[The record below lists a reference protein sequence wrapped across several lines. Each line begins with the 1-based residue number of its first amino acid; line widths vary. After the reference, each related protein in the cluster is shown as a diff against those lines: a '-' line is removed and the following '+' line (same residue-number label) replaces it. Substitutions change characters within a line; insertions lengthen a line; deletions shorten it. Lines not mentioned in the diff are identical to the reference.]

1 MDRKALVKKDNT
13 YCYVTNTDSY
23 VTIHIVM
30 MYEQFYCRQE
40 HSFNKRKGVFFFVFA
55 LVHEVLQ
62 NG

>member
-1 MDRKALVKKDNT
+1 
-13 YCYVTNTDSY
+13 
-23 VTIHIVM
+23 